1 MRAIKK
7 TTINTKNK
15 NITNN
20 MHKKK
25 QQQKLLI
32 RNSLILVEKMM
43 QQVKSYK
50 KEKFTLVKNVEI
62 VIIGENF

>member
-32 RNSLILVEKMM
+32 RNSLILVEKMI

-50 KEKFTLVKNVEI
+50 KEKFMLVKNVEI

>member
-32 RNSLILVEKMM
+32 RNSLILVEKMI